1 MTVGTSIASNLLEVT
16 DLPAEVTF
24 ERFCVILAKIA
35 KSKLPFASKAKSGKY
50 LTLERY
56 ILEEEGPIMS
66 LSTPK
71 PKFNKTNR
79 LVNEALPLL
88 EDQANQYAV
97 IKNDWVPATQA
108 SKMYKAEPIC
118 LAGPLRPQWY
128 LAKVRKL
135 ILKTVFST
143 RSTA

>member
-1 MTVGTSIASNLLEVT
+1 
-16 DLPAEVTF
+16 
-24 ERFCVILAKIA
+24 
-35 KSKLPFASKAKSGKY
+35 
-50 LTLERY
+50 
-56 ILEEEGPIMS
+56 MS

-71 PKFNKTNR
+71 PQFKKTNR
-79 LVNEALPLL
+79 SAADVSPLL
-88 EDQANQYAV
+88 NNRANQYAV
-97 IKNDWVPATQA
+97 IKNDWVPATQT

-135 ILKTVFST
+135 ISETVFPT